1 MVQGS
6 DFDKTLDAMLEKMS
20 KSGLSEDQM
29 MKQLMGN
36 MAFNEKQ
43 SGEINFDPSKAN
55 LDPALF

>member
-29 MKQLMGN
+29 M
-36 MAFNEKQ
+36 
-43 SGEINFDPSKAN
+43 
-55 LDPALF
+55 

>member
-1 MVQGS
+1 
-6 DFDKTLDAMLEKMS
+6 MLEKMS